1 MSPDE
6 KNIWVE
12 KSNDIKRQLQE
23 YNETLAAYGIDKDG
37 NKNSEL
43 HKVKKGI
50 QLPKGPRCVYRV
62 CFCINSKHVFFF
74 SDRLTP
80 CFISV
85 LASSCMKQDLNYLLK
100 NILQFAQR
108 FGAICQKAKKH
119 CGKRTL

>member
-1 MSPDE
+1 MCSNVNLNIFRYNEIQKQLSGQWRKMSPDE

-50 QLPKGPRCVYRV
+50 QLPKGPRCVYCV
-62 CFCINSKHVFFF
+62 CF
-74 SDRLTP
+74 
-80 CFISV
+80 
-85 LASSCMKQDLNYLLK
+85 
-100 NILQFAQR
+100 
-108 FGAICQKAKKH
+108 
-119 CGKRTL
+119 